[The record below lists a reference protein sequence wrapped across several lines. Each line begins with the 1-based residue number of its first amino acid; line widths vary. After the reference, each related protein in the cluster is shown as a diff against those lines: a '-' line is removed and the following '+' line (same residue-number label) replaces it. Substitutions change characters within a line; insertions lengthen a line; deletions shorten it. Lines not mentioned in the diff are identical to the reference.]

1 MTVTVSNT
9 SNTNTFDYWRNRT
22 NEIAHAVTTFAV
34 TTESN
39 TAAGNAA
46 ISGTFTS
53 NAMVVNS
60 NISVGNSTVNTQIT
74 AGNVNLN
81 GSRLH
86 IGNSTINSVMT
97 EAGLVVSNSS
107 AAVTISPAG
116 SDGDANNAAYLGGAA
131 AATYA
136 NLADPTFTGTVT
148 VGNST
153 VNSSVN
159 STSIVVSNSSAAVTI
174 SPAGSDGD
182 ANNAAYLGGAAAAT
196 YANLADPTF
205 TGTVTVGNSTVNS
218 SVNSTSITAPK
229 IVFSSGNTITDYHVS
244 TSDPSGGSDGDIWI
258 KIPT

>member
-107 AAVTISPAG
+107 VAVTISPAG
-116 SDGDANNAAYLGGAA
+116 YDGDANNAAYLGGAA

-136 NLADPTFTGTVT
+136 NLAG
-148 VGNST
+148 
-153 VNSSVN
+153 
-159 STSIVVSNSSAAVTI
+159 
-174 SPAGSDGD
+174 
-182 ANNAAYLGGAAAAT
+182 
-196 YANLADPTF
+196 PTF

>member
-136 NLADPTFTGTVT
+136 NLAGPTFTGTVT
-148 VGNST
+148 VGNTT

-159 STSIVVSNSSAAVTI
+159 STSITTSS
-174 SPAGSDGD
+174 
-182 ANNAAYLGGAAAAT
+182 
-196 YANLADPTF
+196 
-205 TGTVTVGNSTVNS
+205 VTVGNSTVNS